1 MRSSDISG
9 SANLSGLVTSTD
21 GNPISGLCV
30 IAANASNIL
39 QQHTVT
45 TDDTGRFAI
54 DLPTGRYDLL
64 LFDEIHEPLMLA
76 DTAVEE
82 DLTKQIVR
90 PVAGSSTSAIHGVVS
105 LADCSPAAG
114 LTVELHDGSASGMLA
129 SVVTAGDGSFEFAD
143 CAYGYHLLLV
153 RRQSGEEHWVSA
165 PKPETAIEVNV
176 TLADERALE
185 TVAVT
190 GSSPPAA
197 GVAFSVC
204 SLLPNEA
211 VWRLSG
217 GSMPPDSG
225 PLRTNVA
232 PMSVNVYVRAFSV
245 GYLITVDRR
254 EPEAPF
260 SPARPPAGYYKFTDE
275 TGDSY
280 YLIAILPYVH
290 TEFYASAKPTIT
302 AVTFTQGIPYSGAW
316 PSAPGCS

>member
-1 MRSSDISG
+1 MTSSDNSD

-21 GNPISGLCV
+21 GEPINGLCV

-64 LFDEIHEPLMLA
+64 LFDEIHEPLILA

-90 PVAGSSTSAIHGVVS
+90 PAAGSSTSAIHGTVS
-105 LADCSPAAG
+105 LADRSPAAG
-114 LTVELHDGSASGMLA
+114 LTVELHDGSASGVLA
-129 SVVTAGDGSFEFAD
+129 SVVTASDGSFEFAD

-153 RRQSGEEHWVSA
+153 RGKSGEEHWASA

-190 GSSPPAA
+190 GSSAQAA
-197 GVAFSVC
+197 GGVFSVC
-204 SLLPNEA
+204 SLLPSEA

-217 GSMPPDSG
+217 GSMPPNSG
-225 PLRTNVA
+225 TLRTNVV
-232 PMSVNVYVRAFSV
+232 PLSVNVYVISFSV

-254 EPEAPF
+254 EPETPF
-260 SPARPPAGYYKFTDE
+260 SPARPPAGYYRFTDE
-275 TGDSY
+275 TGDTY
-280 YLIAILPYVH
+280 FLTAILPYVH
-290 TEFYASAKPTIT
+290 TNFYTSTKPTIT
-302 AVTFTQGIPYSGAW
+302 AVTFTQGMPFSGAW
-316 PSAPGCS
+316 PSAPKCS